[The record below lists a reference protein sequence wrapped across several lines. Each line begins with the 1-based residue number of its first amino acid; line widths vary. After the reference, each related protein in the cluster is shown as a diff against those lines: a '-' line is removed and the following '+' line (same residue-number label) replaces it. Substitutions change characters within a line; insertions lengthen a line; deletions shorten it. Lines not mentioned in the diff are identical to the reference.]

1 MDYSFFAIVDEE
13 DAVVSVMHEKY
24 GEIKAVF
31 REKGVA
37 EEALSMQK
45 DNAVLRIEEV
55 EIVSA

>member
-31 REKGVA
+31 REKSVA
-37 EEALSMQK
+37 EEALSMRK
-45 DNAVLRIEEV
+45 DISGLRVEEV
-55 EIVSA
+55 QIASA